1 MFRGNILKSILW
13 DKAFE
18 STSIIVHWLFV
29 YLTYHF
35 TNEREKERERERE
48 KERKREM
55 NLNTSSVGSLPS
67 NNSA

>member
-55 NLNTSSVGSLPS
+55 NLYTWSMGSLPS

>member
-35 TNEREKERERERE
+35 TNEREKERERETEGERE
-48 KERKREM
+48 KERKRER
-55 NLNTSSVGSLPS
+55 LTYTLHLWEVFF
-67 NNSA
+67 